1 MKMKELNQAVSAM
14 LANKM
19 SAVIDRECNW
29 CFVDVLARK
38 ALYGYLVVTVAAP
51 VGDEDYVV
59 GSGNRLA
66 VFGEAFAF
74 DRKGKLLDQR
84 EWRSEASEPLAIDE
98 AIDSAE
104 AALAG
109 DLLVAQP
116 KMFGARIRNGTA
128 CIGIDTFELLFKP
141 SQNHLTKESS
151 FDGWMFETYG
161 KDAEYVQSI
170 AQAAPGRVWTI
181 LGAEEMEI
189 VSGMHWANRLGYL
202 VTLHPKTDGL
212 DFFVSLN

>member
-1 MKMKELNQAVSAM
+1 MKELNQVVSKS
-14 LANKM
+14 LANKISM
-19 SAVIDRECNW
+19 VIDRECNGSV
-29 CFVDVLARK
+29 VDVLARK
-38 ALYGYLVVTVAAP
+38 EVYGYFVVTVAASP
-51 VGDEDYVV
+51 DDENYVE
-59 GSGNRLA
+59 GSGNLPS
-66 VFGEAFAF
+66 VFGAAFAF

-84 EWRSEASEPLAIDE
+84 EWRAEVSEPSATE
-98 AIDSAE
+98 VAIDSAG
-104 AALAG
+104 AALAR

-116 KMFGARIRNGTA
+116 NMFGARIRNGTA

-151 FDGWMFETYG
+151 FEGWMFETYG

-181 LGAEEMEI
+181 LVAEEVEI
-189 VSGMHWANRLGYL
+189 VSGMRWVNRQGYL
-202 VTLHPKTDGL
+202 VTEYPRTDGL